1 MKFNFQKVLPKA
13 RRFTPKDSSGW
24 PIDNN
29 PNWFK
34 LKDVQARETM
44 QMLKSAGYVI
54 EGEVNTENNTTFGM
68 VKGDEHII
76 VTDSGKYPFHL
87 GDTTIR
93 LGYCTTFRDAP
104 IVLR

>member
-1 MKFNFQKVLPKA
+1 MKFTFQKVLPRIRKCD
-13 RRFTPKDSSGW
+13 TGY
-24 PIDNN
+24 
-29 PNWFK
+29 K
-34 LKDVQARETM
+34 LKDVQSRETM
-44 QMLKSAGYVI
+44 HKLKAAGYVI

-93 LGYCTTFRDAP
+93 PGYCTTFRDAP
-104 IVLR
+104 INLR

>member
-13 RRFTPKDSSGW
+13 RRFTPKGSSGC
-24 PIDNN
+24 PLNETIR
-29 PNWFK
+29 FK
-34 LKDVQARETM
+34 LKNVQSRETM
-44 QMLKSAGYVI
+44 HKLKAAGYVV
-54 EGEVNTENNTTFGM
+54 EGEVNHENNTTFGM
-68 VKGDEHII
+68 VRNCEHII
-76 VTDSGKYPFHL
+76 VTDSGDYPFHL